1 MDNPAT
7 LAGAGCSPRRV
18 TMKLMDI
25 AQWVIR
31 IALAAVFLFMGVNH
45 FRPSTARA
53 MSAMIPPALKA
64 RVSGKVLVRFTG
76 VCEIAG
82 AVGILVPVTRL
93 AAGIAL
99 ALFLIAVF
107 PANAYA
113 AEHPEK
119 FGRAAFP
126 FWPRYAAQLGL
137 ILLVLLA
144 VV

>member
-1 MDNPAT
+1 MD
-7 LAGAGCSPRRV
+7 V
-18 TMKLMDI
+18 T
-25 AQWVIR
+25 QWIIR

-45 FRPSTARA
+45 FLPATARGMAA
-53 MSAMIPPALKA
+53 MVPPALKA
-64 RVSGKVLVRFTG
+64 HVSGKTLVRFTG

-82 AVGILVPVTRL
+82 AVGILVPATRF

-99 ALFLIAVF
+99 VLFLIAVF

-126 FWPRYAAQLGL
+126 FWPRYVAQLGL

-144 VV
+144 IV

>member
-1 MDNPAT
+1 ME
-7 LAGAGCSPRRV
+7 V
-18 TMKLMDI
+18 MDI

-31 IALAAVFLFMGVNH
+31 IALAAVFLVMGVNH

-53 MSAMIPPALKA
+53 MSAMVPPALKT
-64 RVSGKVLVRFTG
+64 RVSGKTLVRLTG

-82 AVGILVPVTRL
+82 GIGILVPSTRF
-93 AAGIAL
+93 AAGVAL
-99 ALFLIAVF
+99 VLFLVAVF

-126 FWPRYAAQLGL
+126 FWPRFVAQLVLIAL
-137 ILLVLLA
+137 ILLAIV
-144 VV
+144 

>member
-1 MDNPAT
+1 MRACPPAH
-7 LAGAGCSPRRV
+7 V
-18 TMKLMDI
+18 TMGGMDI

-31 IALAAVFLFMGVNH
+31 IALAAVFLVMGINH
-45 FRPSTARA
+45 FLPAAARA
-53 MSAMIPPALKA
+53 MSSMVPPGLKT
-64 RVSGKVLVRFTG
+64 RLSGTTLVRFTG

-82 AVGILVPVTRL
+82 AAGILIPQTRF

-99 ALFLIAVF
+99 VVFLIAVF

-113 AEHPEK
+113 SQHPER

-126 FWPRYAAQLGL
+126 FWPRYAAQLVL

-144 VV
+144 TVV

>member
-1 MDNPAT
+1 ME
-7 LAGAGCSPRRV
+7 V
-18 TMKLMDI
+18 MDI
-25 AQWVIR
+25 AQWAIR
-31 IALAAVFLFMGVNH
+31 IALAGAFLFMGINH

-53 MSAMIPPALKA
+53 MAAMIPPALKT
-64 RVSGKVLVRFTG
+64 RVSGKNLVRLTG
-76 VCEIAG
+76 LCEIAG
-82 AVGILVPVTRL
+82 AVGILVPYTRF

-99 ALFLIAVF
+99 VLFLVAVF

-113 AEHPEK
+113 AEHPER

-126 FWPRYAAQLGL
+126 FWPRYAAQLVL

>member
-1 MDNPAT
+1 MGDME
-7 LAGAGCSPRRV
+7 L
-18 TMKLMDI
+18 
-25 AQWVIR
+25 AQWIIR

-53 MSAMIPPALKA
+53 MPAMVPPAFKA
-64 RVSGKVLVRFTG
+64 RVSGKALVRFTG

-82 AVGILVPVTRL
+82 AIGILVPFTRF

-99 ALFLIAVF
+99 VLFLIAVF

-126 FWPRYAAQLGL
+126 FWPRYVAQLVL

-144 VV
+144 IV

>member
-1 MDNPAT
+1 MD
-7 LAGAGCSPRRV
+7 V
-18 TMKLMDI
+18 T
-25 AQWVIR
+25 QWIIR

-45 FRPSTARA
+45 FLPATARGMAA
-53 MSAMIPPALKA
+53 MVPPALKTH
-64 RVSGKVLVRFTG
+64 VSGKTLVRFTG

-82 AVGILVPVTRL
+82 AVGILVPYTRF

-99 ALFLIAVF
+99 VLFLIAVF

-113 AEHPEK
+113 SEHPEK

-126 FWPRYAAQLGL
+126 FWPRFAAQLAL

-144 VV
+144 IV

>member
-1 MDNPAT
+1 M
-7 LAGAGCSPRRV
+7 GV
-18 TMKLMDI
+18 MDI
-25 AQWVIR
+25 AQWVLR
-31 IALAAVFLFMGVNH
+31 SALAAVFLFMGVNH

-53 MSAMIPPALKA
+53 MSAMVPPALKT
-64 RVSGKVLVRFTG
+64 RVSGKALVRFTG

-82 AVGILVPVTRL
+82 AVGILVPYTRF

-99 ALFLIAVF
+99 VLFLIAVF

-126 FWPRYAAQLGL
+126 FWPRYVAQLGL

-144 VV
+144 IV